1 MFKHPTAVITGASRG
16 IGKAIAI
23 GLAEDSYKTILF
35 ARSEDG
41 LKQTESEIKK
51 IVKEKHELFP
61 DLYSID
67 ITNHE
72 QVAAKIEEIKNNY
85 GRIDILFNNAGIWS
99 TGSLDYSVEEYK
111 NVIETNLIAQ
121 YSFLKN
127 IVPVMIKNRN
137 GHIFNLASRAGIIGF
152 PGSGTY
158 VSSKFGLV
166 GLSKS
171 LYTELAEYNIKVTA
185 LCPSYVNTDMAK
197 QVNPTIS
204 PHQMIQPEDILKTI
218 RYLLTLS
225 SDAYV
230 KEIIIE
236 CRTKLR

>member
-1 MFKHPTAVITGASRG
+1 MYKYPLAVITGASRG
-16 IGKAIAI
+16 IGKKVAV
-23 GLAEDSYKTILF
+23 GLAEDGYKTILF
-35 ARSEDG
+35 ARSNKG
-41 LKQTESEIKK
+41 LKETESEIKN
-51 IVKEKHELFP
+51 IIQEKEELLP
-61 DLYSID
+61 DLYPVNITDHKRVEESI
-67 ITNHE
+67 E
-72 QVAAKIEEIKNNY
+72 AIKEKY

-111 NVIETNLIAQ
+111 NVLETNLVAQ

-127 IVPVMIKNRN
+127 TVPVMKKNKS
-137 GHIFNLASRAGIIGF
+137 GYIFNLASRAGIIGF

-171 LYTELAEYNIKVTA
+171 LYAELAEYKIKVTA
-185 LCPSYVNTDMAK
+185 LCPSYVNTDMSK
-197 QVNPTIS
+197 QVNPPIS
-204 PHQMIQPEDILKTI
+204 RDNMIQPEDILKTV

-225 SDAYV
+225 HDSYV

-236 CRTKLR
+236 CRTSLS